1 MDIPVA
7 TQSTSL
13 PSSTPP
19 LELLSLLQ
27 SLWVL
32 AQPPCGVPSAPTSL
46 KLETGMGLAPCQGI
60 QMITLRFT
68 ETIDCLMLLDKADIV
83 KETKCALKCFDL
95 LG

>member
-1 MDIPVA
+1 MDMPVA
-7 TQSTSL
+7 TQFTLL

-32 AQPPCGVPSAPTSL
+32 VQPPCGVPSAPTSL
-46 KLETGMGLAPCQGI
+46 KLGTGMELARCQGI

-68 ETIDCLMLLDKADIV
+68 EIIDCFMLGTGQGRYIS
-83 KETKCALKCFDL
+83 
-95 LG
+95 